1 MGTGSFIS
9 CKSTVRRCHS
19 GKGQVH
25 GHGTPVV
32 ALVASHKLCE
42 VIHRGNEAFPLACL
56 VGGCSLRRGLSWDF
70 GMGWRVHQR
79 QAWVRIVH
87 FFTDPLTETLNV
99 AESCDPL
106 GGIDVRGVGSAVV
119 YL

>member
-79 QAWVRIVH
+79 QAWV
-87 FFTDPLTETLNV
+87 
-99 AESCDPL
+99 
-106 GGIDVRGVGSAVV
+106 
-119 YL
+119 